1 MKKAIFNAAT
11 KQTELVDMSAQE
23 IADMEAD
30 WAANAPK
37 ADDVKAEARRR
48 ILARLPDWK
57 QANMTARGVELLRK
71 GEVNWTPQEQA
82 EADAITAAWD
92 WVKAVRLASD
102 DIEAMT
108 PIPDDYRDDGHWP
121 SNDL

>member
-92 WVKAVRLASD
+92 WVKAIRLASD